1 MKKNLLI
8 LMVCC
13 VFAMLS
19 TYANAATVTW
29 LGTTSTDW
37 ADSANWDT
45 ANVPGS
51 ADQPRIENTNPSVLG
66 SGDTGQSYHTWFGS
80 LTGVSDLTVYGT
92 LEVASTFIGCSAEGS
107 AGIVTI
113 DGGTVNALNFST
125 ATKGTGTLIMKN
137 NATVN
142 ATGQFR
148 VPSPY
153 YVGIGY
159 GTVELESGVINA
171 GLLQINDHGLI
182 NIGEGTIVLAG
193 DVLTEVGGYVDNGWI
208 VATDIGDM
216 IDASYADG
224 FTTIEAVVIPEP
236 ATIALLGLSAL
247 FLRKRK

>member
-1 MKKNLLI
+1 MKKNLSI
-8 LMVCC
+8 VLMCC
-13 VFAMLS
+13 VIAMLS
-19 TYANAATVTW
+19 TYSNAAIVTW

-37 ADSANWDT
+37 MDSANWATGSVPVAADDT
-45 ANVPGS
+45 
-51 ADQPRIENTNPSVLG
+51 RIENTNPSVINA
-66 SGDTGQSYHTWFGS
+66 GDTGQTLHTRLGS

-92 LEVASTFIGCSAEGS
+92 LDIASTFIGCSAEGT

-113 DGGTVNALNFST
+113 DGGTVNALNFSV
-125 ATKGTGTLIMKN
+125 ATKGTGTLIMNN
-137 NATVN
+137 NATIN

-153 YVGIGY
+153 YAGIGY
-159 GTVELESGVINA
+159 ATVELESGVINA

-224 FTTIEAVVIPEP
+224 FTTIQAVVIPEP
-236 ATIALLGLSAL
+236 ATITLLGLSAL